1 MRRLHHDSTGKPDED
16 LQKAGGAG
24 PPDARVC
31 AGAHPWDHRAQRL
44 RKDHTPS
51 DDMRHRRADRGEALS
66 RRQPVSGKGIT
77 RFPADIIG
85 RYTVSLI

>member
-16 LQKAGGAG
+16 LQKGGGAG

-44 RKDHTPS
+44 RKDHPIQASPAAVAVRLVFAFHSPS
-51 DDMRHRRADRGEALS
+51 ALRADGK
-66 RRQPVSGKGIT
+66 PVRPWRK
-77 RFPADIIG
+77 
-85 RYTVSLI
+85 